1 MKKRLSLILTLLL
14 ALVVQV
20 TFAQQKQVTGTV
32 SDQEGMPLPG
42 VNVLVKDTSRG
53 TMTDFDGNYSI
64 EVSVGE
70 TLVFSFLGFETVEH
84 VVGTNSQI
92 NVQLGEDA
100 AVLEEVVVEEKEPHP
115 PAGVPEEENSVFPEA
130 WFGKNRIPRL
140 PQR

>member
-1 MKKRLSLILTLLL
+1 LILTLLL

-100 AVLEEVVVEEKEPHP
+100 AVLEEVVVVGYGTRSTVKETSS
-115 PAGVPEEENSVFPEA
+115 ASVVSSEQLEDRPIA
-130 WFGKNRIPRL
+130 SVNDLLK
-140 PQR
+140 